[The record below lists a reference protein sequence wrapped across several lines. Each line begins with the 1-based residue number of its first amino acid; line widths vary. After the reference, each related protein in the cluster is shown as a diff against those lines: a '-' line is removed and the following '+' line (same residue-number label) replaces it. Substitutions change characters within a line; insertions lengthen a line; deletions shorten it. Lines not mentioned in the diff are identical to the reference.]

1 MNYTSLIHPTRLAI
15 ALSNG
20 EKRIGIENIGIALGH
35 SKQFFFKRTQRES
48 KELKNLKQTG
58 FSGQQVWVKII
69 GGDSNQEL
77 FRAKTLGLRDF
88 VKLVTYEATV
98 YRNMKAIIL
107 LAVFAETG
115 IEKILE
121 DAFSGRSIDFIL
133 DKIVHYSQWT
143 YEELEEVLAYNRAEV
158 RALYH

>member
-1 MNYTSLIHPTRLAI
+1 M
-15 ALSNG
+15 
-20 EKRIGIENIGIALGH
+20 
-35 SKQFFFKRTQRES
+35 
-48 KELKNLKQTG
+48 KNLKQTG